1 MVENLLDNTQE
12 IISVSEINRRAKS
25 ILEENFPFVWIQG
38 EVSNFF
44 SAASGHWYFSLKD
57 ESSEIRCAMFANK
70 SHRITFEPKDGDHL
84 VLNGTLSI
92 FEGRG
97 QYQII
102 VEHIELA
109 GEGALLKAFE
119 ELKKKLLT
127 EGLFDDSLKKKLPSY
142 PRSIAVVTSPD
153 GAVIQDIINVLSRR
167 SPFFSLTVVPTLV
180 QGEKAAPLICEALNK
195 ASNLENIDLII
206 LARGGGS
213 IEDLWAF
220 NNEEVA
226 RTIVSCPIP
235 LVSAVGHETDF
246 TISDFV
252 ADIRAPTPSIAAEI
266 ISQPYSELKEILE
279 GYQSYL
285 LKSVESQFDSQ
296 KTRITNLIKRIRHP
310 GDKLREI
317 GQKVDYL
324 ETALIQ
330 EMHQKVSFKKNQLNL
345 SQLSLQQNSPQNKVK
360 EAKVYLQN
368 ASKDLLKAFNLKI
381 ERKRKLLGELVATIE
396 AVSPLSVL
404 ARGYSII
411 STEPEGKI
419 LSSSDQV
426 EIGQT
431 ISAVLNKGSIK
442 AEVKSKDK
450 DEN

>member
-1 MVENLLDNTQE
+1 MVENQLDNTQE
-12 IISVSEINRRAKS
+12 IISVSEINKRAKS

-57 ESSEIRCAMFANK
+57 ETSEIRCAMFTNK
-70 SHRITFEPKDGDHL
+70 NHHITFEPKDGDHL

-119 ELKKKLLT
+119 ELKKKLQL
-127 EGLFDDSLKKKLPSY
+127 EGLFDDSIKHQLPAY
-142 PRSIAVVTSPD
+142 PKNIAVVTSPD
-153 GAVIQDIINVLSRR
+153 GAVIQDIINVLDRR
-167 SPFFSLTVVPTLV
+167 SPFLDLTVVPTLV
-180 QGEKAAPLICEALNK
+180 QGEKAAPLICDALNK
-195 ASNLENIDLII
+195 VGKLKKVDVVI

-226 RTIVSCPIP
+226 RTIVNCPTPII
-235 LVSAVGHETDF
+235 SAVGHETDF

-252 ADIRAPTPSIAAEI
+252 SDLRAPTPSIAAEI
-266 ISQPYSELKEILE
+266 ISQPYSELIETLE
-279 GYQSYL
+279 GYQNYISR
-285 LKSVESQFDSQ
+285 SVISQIDLQ
-296 KTRITNLIKRIRHP
+296 RTQITNLIKRIRHP

-317 GQKVDYL
+317 SQKLDYV

-330 EMHQKVSFKKNQLNL
+330 NINQEISFKKNGLNL
-345 SQLSLQQNSPQNKVK
+345 KDLSLQQNSPQNKIK

-368 ASKDLLKAFNLKI
+368 ASKDLLKALKLEI
-381 ERKRKLLGELVATIE
+381 ERKSTVLAEIVATLQ

-404 ARGYSII
+404 SRGYSII
-411 STEPEGKI
+411 STEPDGKI
-419 LSSSDQV
+419 LSSSNQV

-431 ISAVLNKGSIK
+431 ISAILSKGSIK
-442 AEVKSKDK
+442 AEIKSKD
-450 DEN
+450 ENEK

>member
-1 MVENLLDNTQE
+1 MVENQLDNTQE
-12 IISVSEINRRAKS
+12 IISVSEINKRAKS

-57 ESSEIRCAMFANK
+57 ESSEIRCAMFTNK
-70 SHRITFEPKDGDHL
+70 NHHITFEPKDGDHL

-119 ELKKKLLT
+119 ELKKKLQL
-127 EGLFDDSLKKKLPSY
+127 EGLFDDSIKRQLPAY
-142 PRSIAVVTSPD
+142 PKDIAVVTSPD
-153 GAVIQDIINVLSRR
+153 GAVIQDIINVLDRR
-167 SPFFSLTVVPTLV
+167 SPFLNLTVVPTLV
-180 QGEKAAPLICEALNK
+180 QGEKAAPLICDALNK
-195 ASNLENIDLII
+195 VGKLKKVDVVII
-206 LARGGGS
+206 ARGGGS

-226 RTIVSCPIP
+226 RAIVNCPTPII
-235 LVSAVGHETDF
+235 SAVGHETDF

-252 ADIRAPTPSIAAEI
+252 SDLRAPTPSIAAEI
-266 ISQPYSELKEILE
+266 ISQPYSELIETLE
-279 GYQSYL
+279 GYQNYISR
-285 LKSVESQFDSQ
+285 SVISQIDLQ
-296 KTRITNLIKRIRHP
+296 RTQITNLIKRIRHP

-317 GQKVDYL
+317 SQKLDYV

-330 EMHQKVSFKKNQLNL
+330 NINQEISFKKNGLNL
-345 SQLSLQQNSPQNKVK
+345 KDLSLQQNSPQNKIK
-360 EAKVYLQN
+360 ETKVYLQN
-368 ASKDLLKAFNLKI
+368 ASKDLLKALKLEI
-381 ERKRKLLGELVATIE
+381 ERKSTVLAEIVATLQ

-404 ARGYSII
+404 SRGYSII
-411 STEPEGKI
+411 STEPDGKI
-419 LSSSDQV
+419 LSSANQV

-431 ISAVLNKGSIK
+431 ISAILSKGSIK
-442 AEVKSKDK
+442 AEIKSKD
-450 DEN
+450 ENEK

>member
-167 SPFFSLTVVPTLV
+167 SPFFNLTVVPTLV

-266 ISQPYSELKEILE
+266 ISQPYSELKETLE

-296 KTRITNLIKRIRHP
+296 RTRITNLIKRIRHP

-345 SQLSLQQNSPQNKVK
+345 TQLSLQQNSPQNKVK

-411 STEPEGKI
+411 STEPDGKI
-419 LSSSDQV
+419 LSSSNQV
-426 EIGQT
+426 KIGQT

>member
-167 SPFFSLTVVPTLV
+167 SPFFNLTVVPTLV

-226 RTIVSCPIP
+226 RAIVNCPIP

-266 ISQPYSELKEILE
+266 ISQPYSELKETLE

-296 KTRITNLIKRIRHP
+296 RTRITNLIKRIRHP

>member
-119 ELKKKLLT
+119 ELKKKLLR
-127 EGLFDDSLKKKLPSY
+127 EGLFDDSLKKKLASY

-167 SPFFSLTVVPTLV
+167 SPFFNLTVVPTLV

-226 RTIVSCPIP
+226 RAIVNCPIP

-266 ISQPYSELKEILE
+266 ISQPYSELKETLE

-285 LKSVESQFDSQ
+285 FKSVESQFDSQ
-296 KTRITNLIKRIRHP
+296 RTRITNLIKRIRHP

-345 SQLSLQQNSPQNKVK
+345 TQLSLQQNSPQNKVK

-426 EIGQT
+426 EIGQI
-431 ISAVLNKGSIK
+431 ISAVLNKGRIK

>member
-119 ELKKKLLT
+119 ELKKKLLK

-167 SPFFSLTVVPTLV
+167 SPFFNLTVVPTLV

-226 RTIVSCPIP
+226 RAIVNCPVP
-235 LVSAVGHETDF
+235 LVSALGHETDF

-266 ISQPYSELKEILE
+266 ISQPYSELKETLE
-279 GYQSYL
+279 GYQGYL

-296 KTRITNLIKRIRHP
+296 RTHITHLIKRIRHP
-310 GDKLREI
+310 GDKSREI
-317 GQKVDYL
+317 GQRVDYL

-330 EMHQKVSFKKNQLNL
+330 EMNQKVSFKKNQLNL
-345 SQLSLQQNSPQNKVK
+345 TQLSLQQNSPQSKVK

-368 ASKDLLKAFNLKI
+368 SSKDLLKAFQLKI

-419 LSSSDQV
+419 LSSSNQV
-426 EIGQT
+426 KIGQT
-431 ISAVLNKGSIK
+431 ISAVLNKGRIK
-442 AEVKSKDK
+442 AEVKSKDQ

>member
-167 SPFFSLTVVPTLV
+167 SPFFNLTVVPTLV
-180 QGEKAAPLICEALNK
+180 QGEKAAPLICEALDK

-226 RTIVSCPIP
+226 RAIVNCPIP

-266 ISQPYSELKEILE
+266 ISQPYSELKETLE

-285 LKSVESQFDSQ
+285 LKSFESQFDSQ
-296 KTRITNLIKRIRHP
+296 RTRITNLIKRIRHP

-345 SQLSLQQNSPQNKVK
+345 TQLSLQQNSPQNKVK

-419 LSSSDQV
+419 LSSSNQV
-426 EIGQT
+426 KIGQT

>member
-142 PRSIAVVTSPD
+142 PRNIAVVTSPD

-167 SPFFSLTVVPTLV
+167 SPFFNLTVVPTLV

-226 RTIVSCPIP
+226 RAIVNCPIP

-266 ISQPYSELKEILE
+266 ISQPYSELKETLE

-285 LKSVESQFDSQ
+285 LKSFESQFDSQ
-296 KTRITNLIKRIRHP
+296 RTRITNLIKRIRHP

-330 EMHQKVSFKKNQLNL
+330 EMHQKVSFKKNQLNIT
-345 SQLSLQQNSPQNKVK
+345 QLSLQQNSPQNKVK

-368 ASKDLLKAFNLKI
+368 ASKDLLKAFKLKI

-419 LSSSDQV
+419 LSSSNQV
-426 EIGQT
+426 KIGQT

>member
-1 MVENLLDNTQE
+1 MVENQLDNTQE
-12 IISVSEINRRAKS
+12 IISVSEINKRAKS

-57 ESSEIRCAMFANK
+57 ESSEIRCAMFTNK
-70 SHRITFEPKDGDHL
+70 NHHITFEPKDGDHL

-119 ELKKKLLT
+119 ELKKKLQL
-127 EGLFDDSLKKKLPSY
+127 EGLFDDSIKRQLPAY
-142 PRSIAVVTSPD
+142 PKDIAVVTSPD
-153 GAVIQDIINVLSRR
+153 GAVIQDIINVLDRR
-167 SPFFSLTVVPTLV
+167 SPFLDLTVVPTLV
-180 QGEKAAPLICEALNK
+180 QGEKAAPLICDALNK
-195 ASNLENIDLII
+195 VGKLKKVDVVI

-226 RTIVSCPIP
+226 RAIVNCPTPII
-235 LVSAVGHETDF
+235 SAVGHETDF

-252 ADIRAPTPSIAAEI
+252 SDLRAPTPSIAAEI
-266 ISQPYSELKEILE
+266 ISQPYSELIETLE
-279 GYQSYL
+279 GYQNYISR
-285 LKSVESQFDSQ
+285 SVISQIDLQ
-296 KTRITNLIKRIRHP
+296 RTQITNLIKRIRHP

-317 GQKVDYL
+317 SQKLDYV

-330 EMHQKVSFKKNQLNL
+330 NINQEISFKKNGLNL
-345 SQLSLQQNSPQNKVK
+345 KDISLQQNSPQNKVK

-368 ASKDLLKAFNLKI
+368 ASKDLLKALKLEI
-381 ERKRKLLGELVATIE
+381 ERKSTVLAEIVATLQ

-404 ARGYSII
+404 SRGYSII
-411 STEPEGKI
+411 STEPDGKI
-419 LSSSDQV
+419 LSSSNQV

-431 ISAVLNKGSIK
+431 ISAILSKGSIK
-442 AEVKSKDK
+442 AEIKSKD
-450 DEN
+450 ENEK

>member
-167 SPFFSLTVVPTLV
+167 SPFFNLTVVPTLV

-226 RTIVSCPIP
+226 RAIVNCPIP

-266 ISQPYSELKEILE
+266 ISQPYSELKETLE

-285 LKSVESQFDSQ
+285 LKSFESQFDSQ
-296 KTRITNLIKRIRHP
+296 RTRITNLIKRIRHP

-345 SQLSLQQNSPQNKVK
+345 TQLSLQQNSPQNKVK

-368 ASKDLLKAFNLKI
+368 ASKDLLKAFQLKI

-419 LSSSDQV
+419 LSSSNQV
-426 EIGQT
+426 KIGQT

>member
-1 MVENLLDNTQE
+1 MVENQLDNTQE
-12 IISVSEINRRAKS
+12 IISVSEMNKRAKS

-57 ESSEIRCAMFANK
+57 ESSEIRCAMFTNK
-70 SHRITFEPKDGDHL
+70 NHHITFEPKDGDHL
-84 VLNGTLSI
+84 VINGTLSI

-119 ELKKKLLT
+119 ELKKKLQL
-127 EGLFDDSLKKKLPSY
+127 EGLFDDSVKRQLPAY
-142 PRSIAVVTSPD
+142 PKNIAVVTSPD
-153 GAVIQDIINVLSRR
+153 GAVIQDIINVLDRR
-167 SPFFSLTVVPTLV
+167 SPFLDLTVVPTLV
-180 QGEKAAPLICEALNK
+180 QGEKAAPLICDALNK
-195 ASNLENIDLII
+195 VGRLKKVDVVI

-226 RTIVSCPIP
+226 RAIVNCPTPII
-235 LVSAVGHETDF
+235 SAVGHETDF

-252 ADIRAPTPSIAAEI
+252 SDLRAPTPSVAAEI
-266 ISQPYSELKEILE
+266 ISQPYSELIETLE
-279 GYQSYL
+279 GYQNYISR
-285 LKSVESQFDSQ
+285 SVISQIDLQ
-296 KTRITNLIKRIRHP
+296 RTQITNLIKRIRHP

-317 GQKVDYL
+317 SQKLDYV

-330 EMHQKVSFKKNQLNL
+330 NINQEISFKKNGLNL
-345 SQLSLQQNSPQNKVK
+345 KDLSLQQNSPQNKIK

-368 ASKDLLKAFNLKI
+368 ASKDLLKALKLEI
-381 ERKRKLLGELVATIE
+381 ERKSTVLAEIVATLQ

-404 ARGYSII
+404 SRGYSII
-411 STEPEGKI
+411 STEPDGKI
-419 LSSSDQV
+419 LSSSNQV

-431 ISAVLNKGSIK
+431 ISAILSKGSIK
-442 AEVKSKDK
+442 AEIKSKD
-450 DEN
+450 ENEK

>member
-12 IISVSEINRRAKS
+12 IVSVSEINRRAKS

-167 SPFFSLTVVPTLV
+167 SPFFNLTVVPTLV

-226 RTIVSCPIP
+226 RAIVSCPIP

-266 ISQPYSELKEILE
+266 ISQPYSELKETLE

-285 LKSVESQFDSQ
+285 LKSFESQFDSQ
-296 KTRITNLIKRIRHP
+296 RTRITNLIKRIRHP

-345 SQLSLQQNSPQNKVK
+345 TQLSLQQNSPQNKVK

-368 ASKDLLKAFNLKI
+368 ASKDLLKAFKLKI

-419 LSSSDQV
+419 LSSSNQV
-426 EIGQT
+426 KIGQT

>member
-1 MVENLLDNTQE
+1 MVENQLDNTQE
-12 IISVSEINRRAKS
+12 IISVSEINKRAKS

-57 ESSEIRCAMFANK
+57 ESSEIRCAMFTNK
-70 SHRITFEPKDGDHL
+70 NHHITFEPKDGDHL

-119 ELKKKLLT
+119 ELKKKLQL
-127 EGLFDDSLKKKLPSY
+127 EGLFDDSIKRQLPAY
-142 PRSIAVVTSPD
+142 PKDIAVVTSPD
-153 GAVIQDIINVLSRR
+153 GAVIQDIINVLDRR
-167 SPFFSLTVVPTLV
+167 SPFLDLTVVPTLV
-180 QGEKAAPLICEALNK
+180 QGEKAAPLICDALNK
-195 ASNLENIDLII
+195 VGKLKKVDVVI

-226 RTIVSCPIP
+226 RAIVNCPTPII
-235 LVSAVGHETDF
+235 SAVGHETDF

-252 ADIRAPTPSIAAEI
+252 SDLRAPTPSIAAEI
-266 ISQPYSELKEILE
+266 ISQPYSELIETLE
-279 GYQSYL
+279 GYQNYISR
-285 LKSVESQFDSQ
+285 SVISQIDLQ
-296 KTRITNLIKRIRHP
+296 RTQITNLIKRIRHP

-317 GQKVDYL
+317 SQKLDYV

-330 EMHQKVSFKKNQLNL
+330 NINQEISFKKNGLNL
-345 SQLSLQQNSPQNKVK
+345 KDLSLQQNSPQNKIK

-368 ASKDLLKAFNLKI
+368 ASKDLLKALKLEI
-381 ERKRKLLGELVATIE
+381 ERKSTVLAEIVATLQ

-404 ARGYSII
+404 SRGYSII
-411 STEPEGKI
+411 STEPDGKI
-419 LSSSDQV
+419 LSSSNQV

-431 ISAVLNKGSIK
+431 ISAILSKGSIK
-442 AEVKSKDK
+442 AEIKSKD
-450 DEN
+450 ENEK

>member
-127 EGLFDDSLKKKLPSY
+127 EGLFDDSHKKKLPSY

-167 SPFFSLTVVPTLV
+167 SPFFNLTVVPTLV

-226 RTIVSCPIP
+226 RAIVNCPIP

-266 ISQPYSELKEILE
+266 ISQPYSELKETLE

-296 KTRITNLIKRIRHP
+296 RTRITNLIKRIRHP

-419 LSSSDQV
+419 LSSSNQV
-426 EIGQT
+426 KIGQT

>member
-1 MVENLLDNTQE
+1 MVENQLDNTQE
-12 IISVSEINRRAKS
+12 IISVSEINKRAKS

-57 ESSEIRCAMFANK
+57 ESSEIRCAMFTNK
-70 SHRITFEPKDGDHL
+70 NHHITFEPKDGDHL

-119 ELKKKLLT
+119 ELKKKLQL
-127 EGLFDDSLKKKLPSY
+127 EGLFDDSIKRQLPAY
-142 PRSIAVVTSPD
+142 PKNIAVVTSPD
-153 GAVIQDIINVLSRR
+153 GAVIQDIINVLDRR
-167 SPFFSLTVVPTLV
+167 SPFLDLTVVPTLV

-195 ASNLENIDLII
+195 VGKLKKVDVVI

-226 RTIVSCPIP
+226 RAIVNCPTPII
-235 LVSAVGHETDF
+235 SAVGHETDF

-252 ADIRAPTPSIAAEI
+252 SDLRAPTPSIAAEI
-266 ISQPYSELKEILE
+266 ISQPYSELIETLE
-279 GYQSYL
+279 GYQNYISR
-285 LKSVESQFDSQ
+285 SVISQIDLQ
-296 KTRITNLIKRIRHP
+296 RTQITNLIKRIRHP

-317 GQKVDYL
+317 SQKLDYV

-330 EMHQKVSFKKNQLNL
+330 NINQEISFKKNGLNL
-345 SQLSLQQNSPQNKVK
+345 KDLSLQQNSPQNKIK

-368 ASKDLLKAFNLKI
+368 ASKDLLKALKLEI
-381 ERKRKLLGELVATIE
+381 ERKSTVLAEIVATLQ

-404 ARGYSII
+404 SRGYSII
-411 STEPEGKI
+411 TTEPDGKI
-419 LSSSDQV
+419 LSSSNQV

-431 ISAVLNKGSIK
+431 ISAILSKGSIK
-442 AEVKSKDK
+442 AEIKSKD
-450 DEN
+450 ENEK

>member
-1 MVENLLDNTQE
+1 MVENQLDNTQE
-12 IISVSEINRRAKS
+12 IISVSEINKRAKS

-57 ESSEIRCAMFANK
+57 ETSEIRCAMFTNK
-70 SHRITFEPKDGDHL
+70 NHHITFEPKDGDHL
-84 VLNGTLSI
+84 VINGTLSI

-119 ELKKKLLT
+119 ELKKKLQL
-127 EGLFDDSLKKKLPSY
+127 EGLFDDSIKRQLPAY
-142 PRSIAVVTSPD
+142 PKNIAVVTSPD
-153 GAVIQDIINVLSRR
+153 GAVIQDIINVLDRR
-167 SPFFSLTVVPTLV
+167 SPFLDLTVVPTLV
-180 QGEKAAPLICEALNK
+180 QGEKAAPLICDALNK
-195 ASNLENIDLII
+195 VGKLKKVDVVI

-226 RTIVSCPIP
+226 RAIVNCPTPII
-235 LVSAVGHETDF
+235 SAVGHETDF

-252 ADIRAPTPSIAAEI
+252 SDLRAPTPSIAAEI
-266 ISQPYSELKEILE
+266 ISQPYSELIETLE
-279 GYQSYL
+279 GYQNYISR
-285 LKSVESQFDSQ
+285 SVISQIDLQ
-296 KTRITNLIKRIRHP
+296 RTQITNLIKRIRHP

-317 GQKVDYL
+317 SQKLDYV

-330 EMHQKVSFKKNQLNL
+330 NINQEISFKKNGLNL
-345 SQLSLQQNSPQNKVK
+345 KDLSLQQNTPQNKIK

-368 ASKDLLKAFNLKI
+368 ASKDLLKALKLEI
-381 ERKRKLLGELVATIE
+381 ERKSTVLAEIVATLQ

-404 ARGYSII
+404 SRGYSII
-411 STEPEGKI
+411 STEPDGKI
-419 LSSSDQV
+419 LSSSNQV

-431 ISAVLNKGSIK
+431 ISAILSKGSIK
-442 AEVKSKDK
+442 AEIKSKD
-450 DEN
+450 ENEK

>member
-167 SPFFSLTVVPTLV
+167 SPFFNLTVVPTLV
-180 QGEKAAPLICEALNK
+180 QGEKAAPLICEALDK

-226 RTIVSCPIP
+226 RAIVNCPIP
-235 LVSAVGHETDF
+235 LVSAIGHETDF

-266 ISQPYSELKEILE
+266 ISQPYSELKETLE

-296 KTRITNLIKRIRHP
+296 RTRITNLIKRIRHP

-330 EMHQKVSFKKNQLNL
+330 EMHQKVSFKKNQLNI

>member
-167 SPFFSLTVVPTLV
+167 SPFFDLTVVPTLV

-226 RTIVSCPIP
+226 RAIVNCPIP

-266 ISQPYSELKEILE
+266 ISQPYSELQETLD

-296 KTRITNLIKRIRHP
+296 RTRITNLIKRIRHP

-345 SQLSLQQNSPQNKVK
+345 TQLSLQQNSPQNKVK

-368 ASKDLLKAFNLKI
+368 ASKDLLKAFKLKV

-419 LSSSDQV
+419 LSSSNQV
-426 EIGQT
+426 KIGQT

-442 AEVKSKDK
+442 AEVKSKNE

>member
-1 MVENLLDNTQE
+1 MVENQLDNTQE
-12 IISVSEINRRAKS
+12 IISVSEINKRAKS
-25 ILEENFPFVWIQG
+25 ILEENFSFIWVQG

-57 ESSEIRCAMFANK
+57 ESSEIRCAMFTNK
-70 SHRITFEPKDGDHL
+70 NHRITFEPKDGDHL

-119 ELKKKLLT
+119 ELKKKLQL
-127 EGLFDDSLKKKLPSY
+127 EGLFDDSIKRQLPVY
-142 PRSIAVVTSPD
+142 PKNIAVVTSPD
-153 GAVIQDIINVLSRR
+153 GAVIQDIINVLDRR
-167 SPFFSLTVVPTLV
+167 SPFLDLTVVPTLV
-180 QGEKAAPLICEALNK
+180 QGEKAAPLICDALRK
-195 ASNLENIDLII
+195 VGKLKNIDVVI

-226 RTIVSCPIP
+226 RAIVNCPTPII
-235 LVSAVGHETDF
+235 SAVGHETDF

-252 ADIRAPTPSIAAEI
+252 SDLRAPTPSIAAEI
-266 ISQPYSELKEILE
+266 ISQPYSELIETLE
-279 GYQSYL
+279 GYQNYISR
-285 LKSVESQFDSQ
+285 SVISQIDLQ
-296 KTRITNLIKRIRHP
+296 RTQITNLIKRIRHP

-317 GQKVDYL
+317 SQKLDYI
-324 ETALIQ
+324 ETTLIQ
-330 EMHQKVSFKKNQLNL
+330 NINQEISFKKNGLNL
-345 SQLSLQQNSPQNKVK
+345 KDLSLQQNSPQNKVK

-368 ASKDLLKAFNLKI
+368 ASKDLLKALKLEI
-381 ERKRKLLGELVATIE
+381 ERKSTVLAEIVATLQ

-404 ARGYSII
+404 SRGYSII
-411 STEPEGKI
+411 STEPDGKI
-419 LSSSDQV
+419 LSSSNQV
-426 EIGQT
+426 EIGQS
-431 ISAVLNKGSIK
+431 ISAILSKGSIK
-442 AEVKSKDK
+442 AEIKSKD
-450 DEN
+450 ENEE

>member
-1 MVENLLDNTQE
+1 MVENQLDNTQE
-12 IISVSEINRRAKS
+12 IISVSEINKRAKS

-57 ESSEIRCAMFANK
+57 ETSEIRCAMFTNK
-70 SHRITFEPKDGDHL
+70 NHHITFEPKDGDHL

-119 ELKKKLLT
+119 ELKKKLQL
-127 EGLFDDSLKKKLPSY
+127 EGLFDDSIKRQLPAY
-142 PRSIAVVTSPD
+142 PKDIAVVTSPD
-153 GAVIQDIINVLSRR
+153 GAVIQDIINVLDRR
-167 SPFFSLTVVPTLV
+167 SPFLDLTIVPTLV
-180 QGEKAAPLICEALNK
+180 QGEKAAPLICNALNK
-195 ASNLENIDLII
+195 VGKLKKVDVVI

-226 RTIVSCPIP
+226 RAIVNCPTPII
-235 LVSAVGHETDF
+235 SAVGHETDF

-252 ADIRAPTPSIAAEI
+252 SDLRAPTPSVAAEI
-266 ISQPYSELKEILE
+266 ISQPYSELIETLE
-279 GYQSYL
+279 GYQNYISR
-285 LKSVESQFDSQ
+285 SVISQIDLQ
-296 KTRITNLIKRIRHP
+296 RTQITNLIKRIRHP

-317 GQKVDYL
+317 SQKLDYV

-330 EMHQKVSFKKNQLNL
+330 NINQEISFKKNGLNL
-345 SQLSLQQNSPQNKVK
+345 KDLSLQQNSPQNKIK

-368 ASKDLLKAFNLKI
+368 ASKDLLKALKLEI
-381 ERKRKLLGELVATIE
+381 ERKSTVLAEIVATLQ

-404 ARGYSII
+404 SRGYSII
-411 STEPEGKI
+411 STEPDGKI
-419 LSSSDQV
+419 LSSSNQV

-431 ISAVLNKGSIK
+431 ISAILSKGSIK
-442 AEVKSKDK
+442 AEIKSKD
-450 DEN
+450 ENEK

>member
-167 SPFFSLTVVPTLV
+167 SPFFDLTVVPTLV

-226 RTIVSCPIP
+226 RAIVNCPIP

-266 ISQPYSELKEILE
+266 ISQPYSELKETLE

-285 LKSVESQFDSQ
+285 LKSFESQFDSQ
-296 KTRITNLIKRIRHP
+296 RTRITNLIKRIRHP

-345 SQLSLQQNSPQNKVK
+345 TQLSLQQNSPQNKVK

-368 ASKDLLKAFNLKI
+368 ASKDLLKAFKLKI

-419 LSSSDQV
+419 LSSSNQV
-426 EIGQT
+426 KIGQT

>member
-1 MVENLLDNTQE
+1 MVENQLDNTQE
-12 IISVSEINRRAKS
+12 IISVSEINKRAKS

-57 ESSEIRCAMFANK
+57 ESSEIRCAMFTNK
-70 SHRITFEPKDGDHL
+70 NHHITFEPKDGDHL

-119 ELKKKLLT
+119 ELKKKLQL
-127 EGLFDDSLKKKLPSY
+127 EGLFDDSIKRQLPAY
-142 PRSIAVVTSPD
+142 PKNIAVVTSPD
-153 GAVIQDIINVLSRR
+153 GAVIQDIINVLDRR
-167 SPFFSLTVVPTLV
+167 SPFLDLTVVPTLV
-180 QGEKAAPLICEALNK
+180 QGEKAAPLICDALNK
-195 ASNLENIDLII
+195 VGKLKKVDVVI

-226 RTIVSCPIP
+226 RAIVNCPTPII
-235 LVSAVGHETDF
+235 SAVGHETDF

-252 ADIRAPTPSIAAEI
+252 SDLRAPTPSIAAEI
-266 ISQPYSELKEILE
+266 ISQPYSELIETLE
-279 GYQSYL
+279 GYQNYISR
-285 LKSVESQFDSQ
+285 SVISQIDVQ
-296 KTRITNLIKRIRHP
+296 RTQITNLIKRIRHP

-317 GQKVDYL
+317 SQKLDYL

-330 EMHQKVSFKKNQLNL
+330 NINQEISFKKNGLNL
-345 SQLSLQQNSPQNKVK
+345 KDLSLQQNSPQNKVK

-368 ASKDLLKAFNLKI
+368 ASKDLLKALKLEI
-381 ERKRKLLGELVATIE
+381 ERKSTVLAEIVATLQ

-404 ARGYSII
+404 SRGYSII
-411 STEPEGKI
+411 STEPDGKI
-419 LSSSDQV
+419 LSSSNQV

-431 ISAVLNKGSIK
+431 ISAILSKGSIK
-442 AEVKSKDK
+442 AEIKSKD
-450 DEN
+450 ENEK

>member
-70 SHRITFEPKDGDHL
+70 SHRITFEPKNGDHL

-167 SPFFSLTVVPTLV
+167 SPFFNLTVVPTLV

-226 RTIVSCPIP
+226 RAIVNCPIP

-266 ISQPYSELKEILE
+266 ISQPYSELKETLE

-296 KTRITNLIKRIRHP
+296 RTRITNLIKRIRHP

-345 SQLSLQQNSPQNKVK
+345 TQLSLQQNSPQNKVK

-419 LSSSDQV
+419 LSSSNQV
-426 EIGQT
+426 KIGQT

>member
-1 MVENLLDNTQE
+1 M
-12 IISVSEINRRAKS
+12 
-25 ILEENFPFVWIQG
+25 WIQG

-167 SPFFSLTVVPTLV
+167 SPFFNLTVVPTLV

-226 RTIVSCPIP
+226 RAIVNCPIP

-266 ISQPYSELKEILE
+266 ISQPYSELKETLE

-285 LKSVESQFDSQ
+285 LKSFESQFDSQ
-296 KTRITNLIKRIRHP
+296 RTRITNLIKRIRHP

-345 SQLSLQQNSPQNKVK
+345 TQLSLQQNSPQNKVK

-426 EIGQT
+426 KIGQT

>member
-167 SPFFSLTVVPTLV
+167 SPFFNLTVVPTLV

-226 RTIVSCPIP
+226 RAIVNCPVP

-266 ISQPYSELKEILE
+266 ISQPYSELKETLE

-285 LKSVESQFDSQ
+285 LKSFESQFDSQ
-296 KTRITNLIKRIRHP
+296 RTRITNLIKRIRHP

-345 SQLSLQQNSPQNKVK
+345 TQLSLQQNSPQNKVK

-419 LSSSDQV
+419 LSSSNQV
-426 EIGQT
+426 KIGQT

>member
-167 SPFFSLTVVPTLV
+167 SPFFNLTVVPTLV

-226 RTIVSCPIP
+226 RAIVNCPIP

-266 ISQPYSELKEILE
+266 ISQPYSELKETLE

-296 KTRITNLIKRIRHP
+296 RTRITNLIKRIRHP

-368 ASKDLLKAFNLKI
+368 ASKDLLKAFKLKI

-426 EIGQT
+426 KIGQT

>member
-167 SPFFSLTVVPTLV
+167 SPFFNLTVVPTLV

-266 ISQPYSELKEILE
+266 ISQPYSELKETLE

-296 KTRITNLIKRIRHP
+296 RTRITNLIKRIRHP

-345 SQLSLQQNSPQNKVK
+345 TQLSLQQNSPQNKVK

-419 LSSSDQV
+419 LSSSNQV
-426 EIGQT
+426 KIGQT

>member
-167 SPFFSLTVVPTLV
+167 SPYFNLIVVPTLV

-195 ASNLENIDLII
+195 ASDLENIDLII

-226 RTIVSCPIP
+226 RAIVNCPVP

-266 ISQPYSELKEILE
+266 ISQPYSELKETLE

-296 KTRITNLIKRIRHP
+296 RTRITNLIKRIRHP

-324 ETALIQ
+324 ETTLIQ

-345 SQLSLQQNSPQNKVK
+345 TQLSLQQNSPQNKVK

-368 ASKDLLKAFNLKI
+368 ASKDLLKAFQLKI

-419 LSSSDQV
+419 LSSSNQV
-426 EIGQT
+426 KIGQT
-431 ISAVLNKGSIK
+431 ISAVLNKGRIK

>member
-167 SPFFSLTVVPTLV
+167 SPFFNLTVVPTLV

-226 RTIVSCPIP
+226 RAIVSCPIP

-266 ISQPYSELKEILE
+266 ISQPYSELKETLE

-296 KTRITNLIKRIRHP
+296 RTRITNLIKRIRHP

-345 SQLSLQQNSPQNKVK
+345 TQLSLQQNSPQNKVK

-411 STEPEGKI
+411 STEPDGKI
-419 LSSSDQV
+419 LSSSNQV
-426 EIGQT
+426 KIGQT

>member
-266 ISQPYSELKEILE
+266 ISQPYSELKETLE

-296 KTRITNLIKRIRHP
+296 RTRITNLIKRIRHP

-330 EMHQKVSFKKNQLNL
+330 EMHQKVSFRKNQLNL
-345 SQLSLQQNSPQNKVK
+345 TQLSLQQNSPQNKVK

-419 LSSSDQV
+419 LSSSNQV
-426 EIGQT
+426 KIGQT

>member
-167 SPFFSLTVVPTLV
+167 SPFFNLTVVPTLV

-226 RTIVSCPIP
+226 RAIVNCPIP
-235 LVSAVGHETDF
+235 LVSAIGHETDF

-266 ISQPYSELKEILE
+266 ISQPYSELKETLE

-296 KTRITNLIKRIRHP
+296 RTRITNLIKRIRHP

-345 SQLSLQQNSPQNKVK
+345 TQLSLQQNSPQNKVI

-368 ASKDLLKAFNLKI
+368 ASKDLLNAFQLKI

-426 EIGQT
+426 KIGQT

>member
-25 ILEENFPFVWIQG
+25 ILEENFPLVWIQG

-167 SPFFSLTVVPTLV
+167 SPFFNLTVVPTLV

-226 RTIVSCPIP
+226 RAIVNCPIP

-266 ISQPYSELKEILE
+266 ISQPYSELKETLE

-296 KTRITNLIKRIRHP
+296 RTRITNLIKRIRHP

-345 SQLSLQQNSPQNKVK
+345 TQLSLQQNSPQNKVK

-368 ASKDLLKAFNLKI
+368 ASKDLLKAFKLKV

-419 LSSSDQV
+419 LSSSNQV
-426 EIGQT
+426 KIGQT

>member
-127 EGLFDDSLKKKLPSY
+127 EGLFDDSLKKKLSSY
-142 PRSIAVVTSPD
+142 PRNIAVVTSPD

-167 SPFFSLTVVPTLV
+167 SPFFNLTVVPTLV

-226 RTIVSCPIP
+226 RAIVSCPIP

-266 ISQPYSELKEILE
+266 ISQPYSELKETLE

-296 KTRITNLIKRIRHP
+296 RTRITNLIKRIRHP

-345 SQLSLQQNSPQNKVK
+345 TQLSLQQNSPQNKVK

-419 LSSSDQV
+419 LSSSNQV
-426 EIGQT
+426 KIGQT

>member
-1 MVENLLDNTQE
+1 MVENQLDNTQE
-12 IISVSEINRRAKS
+12 IISVSEINKRAKS

-57 ESSEIRCAMFANK
+57 ESSEIRCAMFTNK
-70 SHRITFEPKDGDHL
+70 NHHITFEPKDGDHL

-119 ELKKKLLT
+119 ELKKKLQL
-127 EGLFDDSLKKKLPSY
+127 EGLFDDSIKRQLPAY
-142 PRSIAVVTSPD
+142 PKNIAVVTSPD
-153 GAVIQDIINVLSRR
+153 GAVIQDIINVLDRR
-167 SPFFSLTVVPTLV
+167 SPFLDLTVVPTLV
-180 QGEKAAPLICEALNK
+180 QGEMAAPLICDALNK
-195 ASNLENIDLII
+195 VGKLKKVDVVI

-220 NNEEVA
+220 NHEEVA
-226 RTIVSCPIP
+226 RAIVNCPIP
-235 LVSAVGHETDF
+235 IISAVGHETDF
-246 TISDFV
+246 TISDFLS
-252 ADIRAPTPSIAAEI
+252 DLRAPTPSIAAEI
-266 ISQPYSELKEILE
+266 ISQPYSELIETLE
-279 GYQSYL
+279 GYQNYISR
-285 LKSVESQFDSQ
+285 SVISQIDLQ
-296 KTRITNLIKRIRHP
+296 RTQITNLIKRIRHP

-317 GQKVDYL
+317 SQKIDYM

-330 EMHQKVSFKKNQLNL
+330 NINQEISFKKNGLNL
-345 SQLSLQQNSPQNKVK
+345 KDLSLQQNSPQNKVK

-368 ASKDLLKAFNLKI
+368 ASKDLLKALKLEI
-381 ERKRKLLGELVATIE
+381 ERKSTVLAEIVATLQ

-404 ARGYSII
+404 SRGYSII
-411 STEPEGKI
+411 STEPDGKI
-419 LSSSDQV
+419 LSSANQV

-431 ISAVLNKGSIK
+431 ISAILSKGSIK
-442 AEVKSKDK
+442 AEIKSKD
-450 DEN
+450 ENEK

>member
-167 SPFFSLTVVPTLV
+167 SPFFNLTVVPTLV

-226 RTIVSCPIP
+226 RAIVNCPIP

-266 ISQPYSELKEILE
+266 ISQPYSELC
-279 GYQSYL
+279 L
-285 LKSVESQFDSQ
+285 LY
-296 KTRITNLIKRIRHP
+296 T
-310 GDKLREI
+310 
-317 GQKVDYL
+317 
-324 ETALIQ
+324 
-330 EMHQKVSFKKNQLNL
+330 
-345 SQLSLQQNSPQNKVK
+345 
-360 EAKVYLQN
+360 
-368 ASKDLLKAFNLKI
+368 
-381 ERKRKLLGELVATIE
+381 
-396 AVSPLSVL
+396 
-404 ARGYSII
+404 
-411 STEPEGKI
+411 
-419 LSSSDQV
+419 SD
-426 EIGQT
+426 
-431 ISAVLNKGSIK
+431 A
-442 AEVKSKDK
+442 A
-450 DEN
+450 DE

>member
-1 MVENLLDNTQE
+1 MVENQLDNTQE
-12 IISVSEINRRAKS
+12 IISVSEINKRAKS

-57 ESSEIRCAMFANK
+57 ETSEIRCAMFTNK
-70 SHRITFEPKDGDHL
+70 NHHITFEPKDGDHL

-119 ELKKKLLT
+119 ELKKKLQL
-127 EGLFDDSLKKKLPSY
+127 EGLFDDSIKRQLPAY
-142 PRSIAVVTSPD
+142 PKDIAVVTSPD
-153 GAVIQDIINVLSRR
+153 GAVIQDIINVLDRR
-167 SPFFSLTVVPTLV
+167 SPFLDLTVVPTLV
-180 QGEKAAPLICEALNK
+180 QGEKAAPLICDALNK
-195 ASNLENIDLII
+195 VGKLKKVDVVI

-226 RTIVSCPIP
+226 RAIVNCPTPII
-235 LVSAVGHETDF
+235 SAVGHETDF

-252 ADIRAPTPSIAAEI
+252 SDLRAPTPSVAAEI
-266 ISQPYSELKEILE
+266 ISQPYSELIETLE
-279 GYQSYL
+279 GYQNYISR
-285 LKSVESQFDSQ
+285 SVISQIDLQ
-296 KTRITNLIKRIRHP
+296 RTQITNLIKRIRHP

-317 GQKVDYL
+317 SQKLDYV

-330 EMHQKVSFKKNQLNL
+330 NINQEISFKKNGLNL
-345 SQLSLQQNSPQNKVK
+345 KDLSLQQNSPQNKVK

-368 ASKDLLKAFNLKI
+368 SSKDLLKALKLEI
-381 ERKRKLLGELVATIE
+381 ERKSTVLAEIVATLQ

-404 ARGYSII
+404 SRGYSII
-411 STEPEGKI
+411 STEPDGKI
-419 LSSSDQV
+419 LSSSNQV

-431 ISAVLNKGSIK
+431 ISAILSKGSIK
-442 AEVKSKDK
+442 AEIKSKD
-450 DEN
+450 ENEK